1 MTGYYPVTDAC
12 LGVTL
17 LSGNDPKSSRPKHT
31 RTFLSYGTVIPH
43 GAGNPPH
50 RHRHSA
56 LCRASETS
64 VPHPRTCTSMWHD
77 GCARSRTRVLGGGKV
92 PPAIAATSVQLS
104 SSQSTPHSAAT
115 AATAVASQSAALAC
129 KQLPQE
135 TSEKRPPRN
144 FRERVPRKQLPRP
157 PAHCTSAQRTHCD
170 LRQLASLGQAE

>member
-1 MTGYYPVTDAC
+1 MR
-12 LGVTL
+12 L

-31 RTFLSYGTVIPH
+31 RTSSHTVTVIPH

-77 GCARSRTRVLGGGKV
+77 GCARARTRALGGGNV
-92 PPAIAATSVQLS
+92 PPAIAASSVQLS

-115 AATAVASQSAALAC
+115 AATTVASQSAALAC

-135 TSEKRPPRN
+135 TSAKKLPPRN

-157 PAHCTSAQRTHCD
+157 PAQCTPAQRTQCD
-170 LRQLASLGQAE
+170 LRQLASLGEAE